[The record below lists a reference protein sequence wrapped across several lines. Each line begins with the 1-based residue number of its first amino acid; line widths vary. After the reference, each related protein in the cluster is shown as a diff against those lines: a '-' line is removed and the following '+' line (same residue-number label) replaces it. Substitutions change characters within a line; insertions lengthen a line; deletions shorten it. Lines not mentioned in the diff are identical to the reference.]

1 MDFTVSKS
9 RFHLAPSPQDAAS
22 TLSSPMA
29 ASYALRLLHIPQAF
43 TLTDVYD
50 FSIVEFNF
58 DYNELKNAKFHFL
71 LHTLL

>member
-1 MDFTVSKS
+1 
-9 RFHLAPSPQDAAS
+9 
-22 TLSSPMA
+22 MA